1 MRIFGPTDIT
11 GIDVGAGSIKV
22 VRVRGGKRPQLL
34 SAAIVET
41 PLEPGRGYGTAGDLR
56 FLLSDKNT
64 GKRRVM
70 TLLPS
75 RHLTVRSFLLPR
87 MPEKELREAVRWE
100 SKRYISY
107 ALDTAQVEYVVVGER
122 REGATDKLEVLMV
135 AAERNTVTEHLAP
148 FREAGLDVV
157 AVDANPLALRNVF
170 RLRVKP
176 DGGNTMIVDIGAG
189 KTEINIFKGAGLRFS
204 RCVETGG
211 FDMTSALAEVLK
223 VSLDEAEAAKRRVDL
238 LVPPEEDPVAAAVRR
253 RLDILLLEVRRSVEY
268 YKTTFRESGL
278 DRTVLTGGV
287 ALLQG
292 IKDYVSLS
300 LEGPVEVDAPFAVLA
315 CAPELLKEFGPLGP
329 RFSAAVGLA
338 LRQA

>member
-1 MRIFGPTDIT
+1 MGLFGPTDIT
-11 GIDVGAGSIKV
+11 GVDVGAGSIKV
-22 VRVRGGKRPQLL
+22 VRVRRGRRPRLL

-41 PLEPGRGYGTAGDLR
+41 PLEPGKGYGTADDLR
-56 FLLSDKNT
+56 FLLSDKDT
-64 GKRRVM
+64 GKRRAV

-75 RHLTVRSFLLPR
+75 RLLTVRSFLLPR
-87 MPEKELREAVRWE
+87 MPEKELSEAVRWE
-100 SKRYISY
+100 SKRHISY
-107 ALDTAQVEYVVVGER
+107 ALDAAQVEFVIVGER

-135 AAERNTVTEHLAP
+135 AAERNTVLEHLAP

-176 DGGNTMIVDIGAG
+176 DGGNTLIVDIGAG

-211 FDMTSALAEVLK
+211 LDMTRALAEELK

-238 LVPPEEDPVAAAVRR
+238 LAPAGEDRVAALVRR
-253 RLDILLLEVRRSVEY
+253 RLDILLLEVRRSIEY
-268 YKTTFRESGL
+268 YKTTFRETGL

-287 ALLQG
+287 TLLTG
-292 IKDYVSLS
+292 IKDYVSPS
-300 LEGPVEVDAPFAVLA
+300 LEGPVEVDAPFAALE
-315 CAPELLKEFGPLGP
+315 CPPELLQEFGPQGP
-329 RFSAAVGLA
+329 RFSTAVGLA